1 MLVVFAVVVCLSV
14 RASTCHGYS
23 GWTKNGATIWL
34 PISSKRPGGAT
45 RFYKFVQYIVN
56 RCSQNKTTLTFAKN
70 HANCPCVLK
79 IWTVKHNSP
88 VFLAYHVHVSRR
100 QNTFCSEVNRCTC
113 VFTLHWHCS
122 GSSSSSVQL
131 LHSPQRL
138 LWTFLGYYGPVFV
151 SFVITH

>member
-79 IWTVKHNSP
+79 IWTVKHNSQCFFGLP
-88 VFLAYHVHVSRR
+88 CTRKPAAKHLLQWGKPLHVCLYSSLALQQQQQRAVIAQSTATYVNVSRI
-100 QNTFCSEVNRCTC
+100 
-113 VFTLHWHCS
+113 LW
-122 GSSSSSVQL
+122 SSVCFICNNSL
-131 LHSPQRL
+131 R
-138 LWTFLGYYGPVFV
+138 
-151 SFVITH
+151 